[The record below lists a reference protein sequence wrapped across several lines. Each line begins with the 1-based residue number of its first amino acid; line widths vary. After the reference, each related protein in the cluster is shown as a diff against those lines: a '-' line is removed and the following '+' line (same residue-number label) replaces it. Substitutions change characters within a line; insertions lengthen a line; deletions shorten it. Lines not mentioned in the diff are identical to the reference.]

1 MHSVRRP
8 TAGPANQLLCGMR
21 AGMAKHSLHVLVYD
35 RVYHTYYLVL
45 RYMGIEYTT
54 QYKLLYMALCTEPE
68 DQRPN
73 G

>member
-1 MHSVRRP
+1 
-8 TAGPANQLLCGMR
+8 
-21 AGMAKHSLHVLVYD
+21 MAKHSLHVLVYD